1 MTTISSRLTF
11 VHKRVLPGIL
21 FGALF
26 AFFVIQLIDSD
37 GRPNPYFIAMAIAI
51 GGFWILMLK
60 LLIWNLVDEVED
72 HGDYLVVRNQD
83 EQERIPLSNISG
95 VSGTM
100 MTNPPQVTLR
110 LVTPGRFGSKVT
122 FTPAM
127 HFRFNPFAKP
137 LIVDEL
143 RDRVDRAR
151 AERG

>member
-1 MTTISSRLTF
+1 
-11 VHKRVLPGIL
+11 
-21 FGALF
+21 
-26 AFFVIQLIDSD
+26 
-37 GRPNPYFIAMAIAI
+37 
-51 GGFWILMLK
+51 MLK